1 MPSKLQELLDEFRSV
16 LGSRLL
22 DVILPPT
29 VFLLVN
35 GLWGLTAAMAA
46 ALALAVVLGWVE
58 LAVFCWP

>member
-1 MPSKLQELLDEFRSV
+1 MLSKFRELLDEFRYV

-29 VFLLVN
+29 VFLLIN

-46 ALALAVVLGWVE
+46 SLVLAVVLGVIR
-58 LAVFCWP
+58 